1 LGLGFFWQVAAL
13 VPKAELEG
21 DMGDAQMALQA
32 RLMSKALRRLT
43 HSLNSSQCLLI
54 FINQVLNE
62 FGAFCEWHLCKKV
75 LVQHALI
82 L

>member
-1 LGLGFFWQVAAL
+1 MWQLCDSDIWDWGFWQVAAL

-54 FINQVLNE
+54 FINQVCTTWRFL
-62 FGAFCEWHLCKKV
+62 
-75 LVQHALI
+75 
-82 L
+82 

>member
-1 LGLGFFWQVAAL
+1 MSISWVFCAQVAAL

-21 DMGDAQMALQA
+21 DMGETQMALQA

-54 FINQVLNE
+54 FINQVQ
-62 FGAFCEWHLCKKV
+62 V
-75 LVQHALI
+75 LYALI
-82 L
+82 PTQVYIQVT